1 MIKKRKQSKG
11 TDLHNSSTETKEKN
25 SLACF
30 WKLACFYGM
39 HGVACAI
46 WRTWSTPWQCEERG
60 DLASLPLPGK
70 PAHAH
75 IPLGLTTASRAHP
88 TVFVSTSHM
97 LGWHLL
103 ECICHTCSG
112 CWNHCACVWMD
123 YVINSS
129 RCVRAPLLFCPASAP
144 HPKQGRWQ
152 NNLQYRMLCQY
163 TLKKQ
168 AFE

>member
-1 MIKKRKQSKG
+1 MLLKACMFLWYACSSLC
-11 TDLHNSSTETKEKN
+11 DLENLEHSHPGSVR
-25 SLACF
+25 S
-30 WKLACFYGM
+30 
-39 HGVACAI
+39 GV
-46 WRTWSTPWQCEERG
+46 TW
-60 DLASLPLPGK
+60 LPFPCQESQPMLTYP
-70 PAHAH
+70 P
-75 IPLGLTTASRAHP
+75 GLTTASRAHP
-88 TVFVSTSHM
+88 TVFISTSHM